1 MKKMISVLA
10 AAALLVTC
18 MAGCGAENSAEA
30 ASQKASENVQA
41 TSENVQAASES
52 VQAVAPGFSGE
63 ITVISRE
70 EGSGTRGAFVELMGI
85 EDDDGD
91 HTTETAEIS
100 NSTSVVSQTVSGNP
114 YAIGYISMGAMSD
127 SVKAVKV
134 DGVEPNVE
142 QVKAGAYSVARP
154 FEVCYQEANLT
165 ELGRDFITYIMSAEG
180 QKILSEE
187 GYISVND
194 SAEPYTGSGMQG
206 SLSLNGSTSVAP
218 VMEVLA
224 EAYRAINPDVTI
236 DIQQTG
242 SGAGI
247 TAALEGSCEIGMS
260 SRALKDE
267 ELASGLTEQTIAMD
281 GIAVIVNREN
291 PVEDLTSE
299 QIRAIFVGQTTQW
312 DSLG

>member
-1 MKKMISVLA
+1 MKKMISMLA
-10 AAALLVTC
+10 AVALLVTC

-30 ASQKASENVQA
+30 ASQKA
-41 TSENVQAASES
+41 SENVQAASES

-194 SAEPYTGSGMQG
+194 SAESYTGSGMQG